1 MRQKKL
7 LLILALLCSFA
18 QGAWADEWAGVY
30 SLTQTTSANWTA
42 LNSGTTNGY
51 VLGASGKT
59 TYYYVNYGNLSFTNN
74 QKDNGGGFGGGEF
87 TGIISVNGSGSLK
100 RTQLTLQ
107 I

>member
-1 MRQKKL
+1 MRR
-7 LLILALLCSFA
+7 
-18 QGAWADEWAGVY
+18 GHGPWAGVY

-74 QKDNGGGFGGGEF
+74 QKDNGGNGGGGGGFGGFGGGEF